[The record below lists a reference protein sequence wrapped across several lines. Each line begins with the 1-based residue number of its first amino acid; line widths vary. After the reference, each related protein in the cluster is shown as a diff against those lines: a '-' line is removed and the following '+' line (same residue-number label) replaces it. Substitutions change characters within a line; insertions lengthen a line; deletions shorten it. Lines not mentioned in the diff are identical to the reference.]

1 MYSNVAN
8 LRLELEGLRAVA
20 DRERE
25 LSAEVARASDRAMAA
40 AEEAAALRQELA
52 ERSAAAAA
60 EEELRARVSSSHS
73 SLDITTISVTS
84 LD

>member
-1 MYSNVAN
+1 MA
-8 LRLELEGLRAVA
+8 A

-25 LSAEVARASDRAMAA
+25 LSAEVARAGDRAMAA

-60 EEELRARVSSSHS
+60 EEELRARVGLSPASI
-73 SLDITTISVTS
+73 DITS
-84 LD
+84 LDDRA